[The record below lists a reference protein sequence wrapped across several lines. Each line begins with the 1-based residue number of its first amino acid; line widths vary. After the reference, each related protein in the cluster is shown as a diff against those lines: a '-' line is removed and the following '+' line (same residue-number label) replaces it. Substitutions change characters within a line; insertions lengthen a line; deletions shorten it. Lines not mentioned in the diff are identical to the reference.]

1 MDKDWWRVYREEA
14 GQVFAG
20 ELVTQQ
26 PNCYGVRRVEFQPQY
41 RNSGASAI
49 GLAVHLGAQRVIL
62 LGYDC
67 QKTGGRAHWHGDHPK
82 GLGNAGSLDK
92 WPAQFAKLA
101 RDFRN
106 FDIMNCTRETAL
118 TCFPRVPLERALNDD
133 ANGSDLAVGR
143 ESGVPA

>member
-1 MDKDWWRVYREEA
+1 MDRDWWRHHIDEVRDA
-14 GQVFAG
+14 FGGQLLTSLAH
-20 ELVTQQ
+20 
-26 PNCYGVRRVEFQPQY
+26 CYGAQSIKVGDY
-41 RNSGASAI
+41 KNSGAAAI
-49 GLAVHLGAQRVIL
+49 VAAVHSGAQRIIL

-67 QKTGGRAHWHGDHPK
+67 QRTGGKTHWHGDHPK

-101 RDFRN
+101 RDLRN

-133 ANGSDLAVGR
+133 ASGSDLAVGR